1 METMTLLAYEY
12 PILGAFLTM
21 MWFFVWVIW
30 LFLLFRVFADIF
42 RSDDLGGFAKA
53 LWIIFVI
60 FLPFLGVFVY
70 LIARG
75 KEMTERDIARAQA
88 QQEAMNEYVRQAA
101 GSGGGGVAAELAS
114 LADLKDRGVIT
125 QAEFDQQKAQLLS

>member
-1 METMTLLAYEY
+1 MFAYDY
-12 PILGAFLTM
+12 PLVGAFLTM

-30 LFLLFRVFADIF
+30 LFLLFRVFADVF
-42 RSDDLGGFAKA
+42 RSDDMGGFAKA

-75 KEMTERDIARAQA
+75 HGMTERDIARAQEQKA
-88 QQEAMNEYVRQAA
+88 SMDEYVRSVA
-101 GSGGGGVAAELAS
+101 GSGGGGTASELAS
-114 LADLKDRGVIT
+114 LADLKERGVIT
-125 QAEFDQQKAQLLS
+125 EAEFAQQKAKLLG

>member
-1 METMTLLAYEY
+1 PPLETITVLAYEY
-12 PILGAFLTM
+12 PLLGAFLTM

-30 LFLLFRVFADIF
+30 LFLLFRVVIDVF

-53 LWIIFVI
+53 LWLIFVI

-75 KEMTERDIARAQA
+75 HKMTERDIAQAQA
-88 QQEAMNEYVRQAA
+88 QKASMDEYVRTVA
-101 GSGGGGVAAELAS
+101 GSGGVAAEIEKLAE
-114 LADLKDRGVIT
+114 LKDRGVLS
-125 QAEFDQQKAQLLS
+125 QAEF